1 MIKDLLGNLALE
13 DLGSLCLLE
22 NLILSERQEA
32 LKDELAQGEPHEH
45 VLPWEERTVEKTREL
60 LVDMAVSNDCP
71 KKHLEM
77 RTGSLISRIK
87 DSPQEST

>member
-1 MIKDLLGNLALE
+1 M
-13 DLGSLCLLE
+13 E

-60 LVDMAVSNDCP
+60 LVDMAVSNGCP
-71 KKHLEM
+71 KKHLKM
-77 RTGSLISRIK
+77 RSESLISITK

>member
-1 MIKDLLGNLALE
+1 LIKDLLGNLALE
-13 DLGSLCLLE
+13 DLRGLCLLE

-32 LKDELAQGEPHEH
+32 LKYELAQGEPHEH

-71 KKHLEM
+71 KKHLKM
-77 RTGSLISRIK
+77 RTESLIPTVK
-87 DSPQEST
+87 DSPQEPT